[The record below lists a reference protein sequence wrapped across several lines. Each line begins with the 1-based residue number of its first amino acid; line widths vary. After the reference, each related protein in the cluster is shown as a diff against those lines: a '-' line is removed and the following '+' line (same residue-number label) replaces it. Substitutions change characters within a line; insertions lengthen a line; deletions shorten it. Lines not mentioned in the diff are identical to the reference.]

1 MSALQH
7 EGPAY
12 TGAGYA
18 SQRGAFVDISPTRR
32 RIRHEVYGDEYPEEV
47 DPRSYLTWT
56 ELRRISREL
65 GVGPGA
71 TLIDLGCGPGGPGL
85 WVARE
90 TGAAVVG
97 IDLEAV
103 GVTHARERARSLGLA
118 ERARF
123 EVADIV
129 STGLPDASLDAA
141 MSVDVL
147 WAVLDK
153 LGALQEVARIL
164 KPGARFAFTSWDRD
178 LSPPGYPPP
187 LNDHRPLLEQAG
199 FDVESYEI
207 QPDAEAK
214 RRVWYERVVA
224 AESTLI
230 EEVGEAGAERMLLE
244 AKRTLGLTD
253 GADYLA
259 HSRRILVVARKR
271 TVLAA
276 C

>member
-1 MSALQH
+1 
-7 EGPAY
+7 
-12 TGAGYA
+12 
-18 SQRGAFVDISPTRR
+18 
-32 RIRHEVYGDEYPEEV
+32 
-47 DPRSYLTWT
+47 
-56 ELRRISREL
+56 
-65 GVGPGA
+65 
-71 TLIDLGCGPGGPGL
+71 
-85 WVARE
+85 
-90 TGAAVVG
+90 VVG

-103 GVTHARERARSLGLA
+103 GVTHARERARDLGLA

-123 EVADIV
+123 DVADII

-147 WAVLDK
+147 WAVPDK

-164 KPGARFAFTSWDRD
+164 KSGARFAFTSWDRD
-178 LSPPGYPPP
+178 RNPPGYPPP

-207 QPDAEAK
+207 PPDAEAK
-214 RRVWYERVVA
+214 RRAYLERVVA

-253 GADYLA
+253 GTDYLD
-259 HSRRILVVARKR
+259 HSRRIFVVAHKR
-271 TVLAA
+271 TVSAA